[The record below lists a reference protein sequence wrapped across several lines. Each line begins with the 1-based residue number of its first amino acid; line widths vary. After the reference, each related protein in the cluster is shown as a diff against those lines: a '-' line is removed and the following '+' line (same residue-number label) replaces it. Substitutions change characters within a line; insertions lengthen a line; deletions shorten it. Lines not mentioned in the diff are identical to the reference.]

1 MDFSPPDLSEIFAPG
16 TPPLARRIVGLFVF
30 GILVLVRCIARRSWH
45 DGFDPSDL
53 LVEEAP
59 DHALGTY
66 NSVADGI
73 IIVLRLKLPHQVL
86 SYRVPFIGG

>member
-1 MDFSPPDLSEIFAPG
+1 MMGLIF
-16 TPPLARRIVGLFVF
+16 
-30 GILVLVRCIARRSWH
+30 
-45 DGFDPSDL
+45 DL

-73 IIVLRLKLPHQVL
+73 II
-86 SYRVPFIGG
+86 IA